1 MTMYCPKCAAENLET
16 AHYCRACGTDISL
29 VPQALTG
36 QMALAQASGD
46 EEGLDRKG
54 RRRRER
60 HRTPQTIEGSIK
72 NIFIGIGFL
81 CAAIALG
88 YSPFGRGWWFWMLIP
103 AFTTLGGGVAGYM
116 RAKREELR
124 GALPAAAAA
133 VHPAAST
140 TSLPPAR
147 VSALP
152 PRDTSEMMMQPPSI
166 TEGTTRHL
174 GAEAPTQHIG
184 GEPARKSFND

>member
-1 MTMYCPKCAAENLET
+1 MTMYCPKCATENLDT

-46 EEGLDRKG
+46 EEELDRKG
-54 RRRRER
+54 RRRKDS

-72 NIFIGIGFL
+72 NIFIGIGFI

-88 YSPFGRGWWFWMLIP
+88 YSPFGRAWWFWLLIP
-103 AFTTLGGGVAGYM
+103 AFTTLGGGVAGYL
-116 RAKREELR
+116 RARREEQR
-124 GALPAAAAA
+124 GALPPAA
-133 VHPAAST
+133 VRPAAST
-140 TSLPPAR
+140 TSLPPTR

-152 PRDTSEMMMQPPSI
+152 PRDTSEIMQPPSI

-184 GEPARKSFND
+184 GEPARKSSFND